1 MNIQSISKE
10 NANANVTLSASEL
23 VLIYNMFHEQ
33 LAKEKSNPKFL
44 ELYGDLMLARDLC
57 QYGHV
62 DNFCLGGIVKCR
74 NSIGNGVNG
83 VLSDEDIDKFNNFLE
98 DMPTALDNAEW
109 WNLYRRIAGDR
120 GLHRCNDK
128 LKQYEKAHAD
138 AIGYPVTRESLK
150 NPKVR
155 DTDILFKESLEE
167 LKARDLLTDATGRPD
182 NAENPENSS
191 YKSQLNDYVSEIEKI
206 AAQLTMSQSDGY
218 SHILRICD
226 AMKRELTVSAEM
238 EDDL

>member
-23 VLIYNMFHEQ
+23 VLICNMFHEQ

-98 DMPTALDNAEW
+98 DMPTALDNAEL

-128 LKQYEKAHAD
+128 LKQYEKAHVEIAS
-138 AIGYPVTRESLK
+138 AK
-150 NPKVR
+150 N
-155 DTDILFKESLEE
+155 
-167 LKARDLLTDATGRPD
+167 
-182 NAENPENSS
+182 
-191 YKSQLNDYVSEIEKI
+191 VSI
-206 AAQLTMSQSDGY
+206 
-218 SHILRICD
+218 
-226 AMKRELTVSAEM
+226 
-238 EDDL
+238 

>member
-1 MNIQSISKE
+1 MNIKNLFNSKK
-10 NANANVTLSASEL
+10 NAKSTDESSAP
-23 VLIYNMFHEQ
+23 VNW
-33 LAKEKSNPKFL
+33 
-44 ELYGDLMLARDLC
+44 
-57 QYGHV
+57 
-62 DNFCLGGIVKCR
+62 LGFTGKPGT
-74 NSIGNGVNG
+74 IG
-83 VLSDEDIDKFNNFLE
+83 SH
-98 DMPTALDNAEW
+98 T
-109 WNLYRRIAGDR
+109 
-120 GLHRCNDK
+120 
-128 LKQYEKAHAD
+128 
-138 AIGYPVTRESLK
+138 IGYPVTRESLK